1 MSIAS
6 AALHRGRTRGIVANS
21 PIRGRFRAARTAL
34 VYSPS
39 AAYDDAMKSY
49 QAHSH
54 RERATLSGETTYF
67 DDKNK
72 YTDAA
77 KKFADVATKY
87 PHTRPGQLAAYYAAL
102 SDQKLGKTDDAKKWL
117 QGFSWLLQ
125 F

>member
-1 MSIAS
+1 
-6 AALHRGRTRGIVANS
+6 
-21 PIRGRFRAARTAL
+21 
-34 VYSPS
+34 
-39 AAYDDAMKSY
+39 MKSY

-77 KKFADVATKY
+77 KKFADLATKY

-102 SDQKLGKTDDAKKWL
+102 SDEKLGKTDDAKKWL
-117 QGFSWLLQ
+117 QGLSWLLQ

>member
-6 AALHRGRTRGIVANS
+6 AALHRVRTLGIVANS
-21 PIRGRFRAARTAL
+21 PIRGRFRAARRAL
-34 VYSPS
+34 VWPPS
-39 AAYDDAMKSY
+39 AAYD
-49 QAHSH
+49 
-54 RERATLSGETTYF
+54 TLPGETTYF

-117 QGFSWLLQ
+117 
-125 F
+125 